1 MTEDK
6 QEGPV
11 FNPDGI
17 SRLLAEGGG
26 EDLNDDE
33 RALLLAL
40 VGAETEAGRE
50 LSEEEHA
57 ALDKLKTQVEG
68 YDAEDLA
75 QAVKRMVTAQSRD
88 SRKLK
93 WPKLKFPKLKKE

>member
-1 MTEDK
+1 MTEEK
-6 QEGPV
+6 HEGPV
-11 FNPDGI
+11 FNPEGI

-40 VGAETEAGRE
+40 VGAETETGTE
-50 LSEEEHA
+50 LSEEERA
-57 ALDKLKTQVEG
+57 ALDKLRAQVEG
-68 YDAEDLA
+68 YDAGDLA
-75 QAVKRMVTAQSRD
+75 EAVKRMVTAEPRD
-88 SRKLK
+88 SRKLQ

>member
-1 MTEDK
+1 MTEEK
-6 QEGPV
+6 HEGPV
-11 FNPDGI
+11 FNPKGI

-40 VGAETEAGRE
+40 VGAETETGTE
-50 LSEEEHA
+50 LSEEERA
-57 ALDKLKTQVEG
+57 ALDKLRAQVEG
-68 YDAEDLA
+68 YDAGDLA
-75 QAVKRMVTAQSRD
+75 EAVKRMVTAEPRD
-88 SRKLK
+88 SRKLQ